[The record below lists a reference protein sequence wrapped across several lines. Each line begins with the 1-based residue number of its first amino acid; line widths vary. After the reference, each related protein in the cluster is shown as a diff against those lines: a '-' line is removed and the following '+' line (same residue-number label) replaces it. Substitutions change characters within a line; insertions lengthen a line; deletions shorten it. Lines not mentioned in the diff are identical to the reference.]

1 MMSGFRSPCFW
12 LKEIL
17 SGMKMDE
24 SKQDQKRSKKHCLLF
39 FLKLL
44 LSRVLFVVSA
54 AILVW
59 QKSRRR
65 GRQVIKAIQPFVSP
79 FYDRMP
85 GLISVVDPPFVA
97 KKASSQ
103 RGIRCLLFKE
113 ICYGLKNGIL
123 DIN

>member
-1 MMSGFRSPCFW
+1 
-12 LKEIL
+12 
-17 SGMKMDE
+17 MKMDE

-97 KKASSQ
+97 KKA
-103 RGIRCLLFKE
+103 GC
-113 ICYGLKNGIL
+113 
-123 DIN
+123 

>member
-1 MMSGFRSPCFW
+1 MGKSSINGISMGHLYHGYVSHN
-12 LKEIL
+12 
-17 SGMKMDE
+17 
-24 SKQDQKRSKKHCLLF
+24 Q
-39 FLKLL
+39 
-44 LSRVLFVVSA
+44 RV
-54 AILVW
+54 
-59 QKSRRR
+59 RH
-65 GRQVIKAIQPFVSP
+65 RQLNAEVIKAIQPFVSP